1 MQVYHYTSL
10 SALAMILH
18 SKRIRFSRLDTLDDI
33 RETAGIPAILPYHLY
48 VSCWTLD
55 EKENIVLWDM
65 YTRTRGIRIQL
76 PKVFYNNYNI
86 GLPEH
91 NLLKEYLYPLPL
103 DESENDVMYFR
114 AMAAG
119 EDALSMEVEY
129 CQDAEL
135 TKRQQFELGP
145 GSVKTSNWNNLVRYK
160 DDQWAFQKEFRYYF
174 AGALKISPNKMPEYL
189 DVPINEDVF
198 NNIKIRLHPNSGLDS
213 ELIVRALLEK
223 YTSNGTVEFSHL
235 TGIVRPKNHL

>member
-119 EDALSMEVEY
+119 EDAV
-129 CQDAEL
+129 
-135 TKRQQFELGP
+135 
-145 GSVKTSNWNNLVRYK
+145 
-160 DDQWAFQKEFRYYF
+160 
-174 AGALKISPNKMPEYL
+174 ISPILGTLKSR
-189 DVPINEDVF
+189 VF
-198 NNIKIRLHPNSGLDS
+198 C
-213 ELIVRALLEK
+213 
-223 YTSNGTVEFSHL
+223 
-235 TGIVRPKNHL
+235 